1 MEILN
6 ALLTE
11 FLDFFRLGGLYNI
24 LKSGNYSSLKTVS
37 GLIALLTPLAP
48 LVIFGEM
55 GLLLFVSR
63 KSIKG
68 YKINLLVIFVNRVLG
83 HLVSFSV
90 ILFCYGAV
98 SSYAFFTVSWSG
110 LWCVYAFVSYELG
123 TYIYHYSAHKVRILW
138 CFHAVHHSPE
148 TLNASVT
155 LRTFYLENLY
165 TELIRTSIVAL
176 AGVPLAM
183 YFFVMTI
190 DSIWGA
196 FVHISENVLR
206 NGRLGLAEKFVLT
219 PSHHRVHH
227 GRNLLYLDRNFCG
240 MVNVWDRLF
249 GTYQEE
255 RIDTPVEFG
264 LNRLINAD
272 NFWAVYFGEFPLL
285 WTDIRS
291 AKGLTNKIKYVF
303 MPPGWRPD
311 TPCFT
316 VKQLKKSVV
325 AGVPQEEVGR

>member
-1 MEILN
+1 MDILN
-6 ALLTE
+6 VLLSE
-11 FLDFFRLGGLYNI
+11 FLDFFRLGGMYDI
-24 LKSGNYSSLKTVS
+24 LKSGSYSSLRTVS
-37 GLIALLTPLAP
+37 GIIALLTPLTP
-48 LVIFGEM
+48 LVIFSEM
-55 GLLLFVSR
+55 GLLLFVNR
-63 KSIKG
+63 KSIER

-98 SSYAFFTVSWSG
+98 SSYAFFTVSWSW

-138 CFHAVHHSPE
+138 CFHSVHHSPE

-165 TELIRTSIVAL
+165 TDLIRTSIVAL

-183 YFFVMTI
+183 YFLVMTI

-196 FVHISENVLR
+196 FVHISEKVLV
-206 NGRLGLAEKFVLT
+206 NGRLGLGEKLILT

-227 GRNLLYLDRNFCG
+227 GRNLLYLDSNFCG
-240 MVNVWDRLF
+240 MINVWDRLF

-255 RIDTPVEFG
+255 RSDMPVEFG
-264 LNRLINAD
+264 LNRLINTD
-272 NFWAVYFGEFPLL
+272 NFWDVYFGEFPLL
-285 WTDIRS
+285 WMDVRS

-311 TPCFT
+311 TPCLT
-316 VKQLKKSVV
+316 VKQLKKSV
-325 AGVPQEEVGR
+325 AARVPQEEVGL